1 MLDLVRC
8 YYCHKELDGWEP
20 KDVPWD
26 EHKRGDCPYIKKGKK
41 PLDLTGDD
49 VFELE
54 AERYCAILVRT
65 LPSMYSGDLNTHF
78 IKLTPGLILIPPA
91 TRNETFV
98 QNRMPLEN
106 VIEGIY

>member
-1 MLDLVRC
+1 MPLTFKKVVIIIIIIIFNLMLDLVRC

-65 LPSMYSGDLNTHF
+65 LPSMYSWDLNTHF
-78 IKLTPGLILIPPA
+78 IKLTQ
-91 TRNETFV
+91 V
-98 QNRMPLEN
+98 
-106 VIEGIY
+106 